1 MRVNR
6 IYTDVHAIFLGM
18 TWNARTHAR
27 QYALLKAEFLG
38 VDVPDAPYP
47 YVNGKFEF
55 NMMIKAMKFLA
66 AIIVQIPFQFA
77 YHCVQRRRRAN
88 AANVISE
95 AQEVYNMLGKAKDE

>member
-1 MRVNR
+1 M
-6 IYTDVHAIFLGM
+6 
-18 TWNARTHAR
+18 
-27 QYALLKAEFLG
+27 LKAKFLG

-55 NMMIKAMKFLA
+55 NMMTKAMKFLA